1 MMMNTPRKYAFRG
14 FLAGVLI
21 LVIGEICVAIFIGFH
36 FDGKCG
42 GLMPFLSGP
51 RDCTLIEYVISFTLF
66 TTVLILG
73 YYWYYILIFLF
84 LATLGGYAFG
94 RIKVPKKHGVKT

>member
-1 MMMNTPRKYAFRG
+1 MKTPRKFAFRG
-14 FLAGVLI
+14 FLAAVLI

-36 FDGKCG
+36 FDRKCD

-51 RDCTLIEYVISFTLF
+51 RDCALFEYIISYTLF
-66 TTVLILG
+66 TTVLTLG
-73 YYWYYILIFLF
+73 YYRYYILMCIF

-94 RIKVPKKHGVKT
+94 RIKVAQKHGVKP

>member
-1 MMMNTPRKYAFRG
+1 MMNIPRKYAFRG

-21 LVIGEICVAIFIGFH
+21 LVIGEICIAIFIGFH

-51 RDCTLIEYVISFTLF
+51 RDCNLFEYVISFTLI
-66 TTVLILG
+66 TTVVILV
-73 YYWYYILIFLF
+73 YYWYWILIFLF
-84 LATLGGYAFG
+84 SATMIGYVFG
-94 RIKVPKKHGVKT
+94 RKKHGVKP